1 MDIALKQRMVG
12 ASVLIALGVIFIPMI
27 LEGPDPEGT
36 QSVDLEIPPISNSR
50 ILPVGDASTSQQ
62 TPPPESRAVEA
73 PAASEPARDRADE
86 TPPAESLAGAET
98 TSDANEDAR
107 VDEVPAS
114 EEQQPLSPPA
124 VAAAEPAPQRQT
136 PAAAQPT
143 TASTEVWAVQVGSF
157 RSQSSA
163 VDLTSQLLAADFP
176 AYLESLLVRDA
187 QLYRIRVGPLADENE
202 AQTVATQIK
211 GRLPSLTPAV
221 MSPDKMTSA
230 ATVMSTWSVQL
241 GSFRDRENANS
252 LRDRLRQ
259 AGHPAYIR
267 IVGASFRVLVGPEL
281 DRASIDGVRSEIDR
295 EFGISGIVVST

>member
-36 QSVDLEIPPISNSR
+36 QSVDLEIPPIGNSR
-50 ILPVGDASTSQQ
+50 ILPVGDAAAPQQST
-62 TPPPESRAVEA
+62 PVEVDRVVDEPAEA
-73 PAASEPARDRADE
+73 PTTVPDPVDEPADE
-86 TPPAESLAGAET
+86 VV
-98 TSDANEDAR
+98 DAR
-107 VDEVPAS
+107 PSTEPDTQDTTPDEPEATAEPTS
-114 EEQQPLSPPA
+114 SST
-124 VAAAEPAPQRQT
+124 VAATDPAPQRT
-136 PAAAQPT
+136 PAVTQPT
-143 TASTEVWAVQVGSF
+143 PASTDVWAVQVGSF

-187 QLYRIRVGPLADENE
+187 QLYRIRVGPLANESE

-211 GRLPSLTPAV
+211 GRLPSLSPAV

-230 ATVMSTWSVQL
+230 ATLMSTWSVQL
-241 GSFRDRENANS
+241 GSFRDRENADS

>member
-36 QSVDLEIPPISNSR
+36 QSVDLEIPPINNSR
-50 ILPVGDASTSQQ
+50 ILPVGDSSTAQPPQPGRVAEEPTESEPPTASRDDN
-62 TPPPESRAVEA
+62 PPVEA
-73 PAASEPARDRADE
+73 VADAETASGDDQGADTTDEPASD
-86 TPPAESLAGAET
+86 TPVA
-98 TSDANEDAR
+98 
-107 VDEVPAS
+107 
-114 EEQQPLSPPA
+114 PA
-124 VAAAEPAPQRQT
+124 VAVSDPPPQRQP
-136 PAAAQPT
+136 PAAVQPT
-143 TASTEVWAVQVGSF
+143 SASADVWAVQVGSF

-187 QLYRIRVGPLADENE
+187 QLYRIRVGPLANESE

-211 GRLPSLTPAV
+211 GRLPSLSPAV
-221 MSPDKMTSA
+221 MSPDKMTST